1 VPDQRGRGKD
11 GEGWGV
17 NVARVLPFLTFVA
30 AVDRQRALDDVQGQ
44 KAEYGGQHDRRNA
57 EQLVGLLAECSGTR
71 SKPTTPSM
79 SPAESPRA

>member
-1 VPDQRGRGKD
+1 
-11 GEGWGV
+11 V
-17 NVARVLPFLTFVA
+17 NVARVPTFRTYVP

-44 KAEYGGQHDRRNA
+44 KAEYGGEHDRRNA
-57 EQLVGLLAECSGTR
+57 EQLAGLLADASGTR